1 MEIKRK
7 IYNRILE
14 WKKQTDGKKA
24 LLIEGLRHEILN
36 EPSREKVFSDVF
48 EWINKRI

>member
-1 MEIKRK
+1 MEIRRK

-24 LLIEGLRHEILN
+24 LLIEGAT
-36 EPSREKVFSDVF
+36 
-48 EWINKRI
+48 IN